1 MNMNENTPG
10 MDADQQAAYWVARL
24 DAPDCAA
31 GERTDFEDWLA
42 QSPRHLRAWLQAD
55 AIHAAAARL
64 GDDDLMR
71 AVARKA
77 RRDAREAFAARPGG
91 VRAWGWAAAA
101 GVAMVVGVLAWRMQ
115 PQAPVPEQR
124 YATAVGEQRAVE
136 LADGTALLL
145 DTGTTVKVRLDG
157 RQRQVDVEG
166 GRVQLVVRDD
176 PRPFLVH
183 AGAATIRDIGT
194 TFQVRRD
201 AAGTHVGLVEG
212 VVVVSAVASNG
223 PAASVQL
230 APGEQ
235 VSVEASA
242 GFAPVEAFDISV
254 AEGWTQ
260 GELVFKEHRLDSLLA
275 EANRYS
281 KTKLTLADPALADI
295 TVSGVFR
302 AGNQDA
308 LVSALERGW
317 GLRAQRVGP
326 DEIRLYR

>member
-1 MNMNENTPG
+1 MSMNDNLPG
-10 MDADQQAAYWVARL
+10 TDADQQAAYWVARL
-24 DAPDCAA
+24 DAPDCDAN
-31 GERTDFEDWLA
+31 ERSTFEDWLA

-55 AIHAAAARL
+55 AIHAAAAGL
-64 GDDDLMR
+64 AADDLMR
-71 AVARKA
+71 AAARKA
-77 RRDAREAFAARPGG
+77 RREARDTFASPSTGL
-91 VRAWGWAAAA
+91 RAWGWAAAA
-101 GVAMVVGVLAWRMQ
+101 GVAVAVGVLAWRMQ
-115 PQAPVPEQR
+115 PEAPVAQLR
-124 YATAVGEQRAVE
+124 YATVVGEQRAVE
-136 LADGTALLL
+136 LADGTSLLL
-145 DTGTTVKVRLDG
+145 DTGTTLSVRLDE

-166 GRVQLVVRDD
+166 GRVHMVVGDD

-194 TFQVRRD
+194 TFQVQRD

-212 VVVVSAVASNG
+212 AVVVSAAPSRG
-223 PAASVQL
+223 PASSVQL

-235 VSVEASA
+235 VSVESDA
-242 GFAPVEAFDISV
+242 GFAPVRTFDIAA

-281 KTKLTLADPALADI
+281 TTQLTLADPALAEI

-326 DEIRLYR
+326 DEIRLHR